1 MAIINNNSISLNEIR
16 LKAQEIFLSNP
27 FDERAKKVFLEACLK
42 EIIKE
47 DDNFFDL
54 FGASLDAG
62 LSPEE
67 KLSTIIILYFFFKNN
82 ERFFPTNP
90 RPPVINIVFFILN
103 LNFFE

>member
-67 KLSTIIILYFFFKNN
+67 KLEKQISASS
-82 ERFFPTNP
+82 
-90 RPPVINIVFFILN
+90 VQVV
-103 LNFFE
+103 